1 MAIPRL
7 INIQGVRTYATR
19 ENAEK
24 AVAKAF
30 GDSPTGDTV
39 IYFIHT
45 GEDGRFFPVFV
56 GQSALQNLLHFKFNV
71 VA

>member
-7 INIQGVRTYATR
+7 LKLEGVRTYATR

-30 GDSPTGDTV
+30 GDSPSGDTV
-39 IYFIHT
+39 LYIIYT
-45 GEDGRFFPVFV
+45 TEEGRFFPVFV
-56 GQSALQNLLHFKFNV
+56 GQSALDNLLHFKFNV